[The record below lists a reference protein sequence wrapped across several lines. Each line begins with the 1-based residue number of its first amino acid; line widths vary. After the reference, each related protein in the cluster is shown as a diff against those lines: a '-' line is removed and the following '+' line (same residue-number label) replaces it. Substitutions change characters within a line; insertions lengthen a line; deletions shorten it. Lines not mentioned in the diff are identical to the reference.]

1 MEIWQVKNIKVK
13 DLIPNA
19 KNPRKISKAKLEEL
33 KSKIE
38 RLGFHNPV
46 KVDEEMNLLGG
57 NQRVKALLQ
66 MGAGELEIPVMI
78 PNRPLTK
85 KEKDEIIIT
94 DNISDG
100 EWDFDILKEEWD
112 TKELKDWGLE
122 WDFDDTEDEEVEII
136 EDEIPEEVKTRCNPG
151 EIWQLG
157 EHRLLCGDTTL
168 KENVQTLM
176 NGEIANMIFTDP
188 PYNVNYGCNLK
199 DKIRNKDRTIMNDN
213 LGDGFKQFLTDS
225 LTNLLEYSDGAA
237 YVCMSSSELHTLY
250 NAFIDASGKW
260 STFIIWAKNTFTLGR
275 SDYQRQF
282 EPILY
287 GWKAKGKHYWCGDRD
302 QSDVWEY
309 NKPLKNDLHPTMPP
323 VELVAKAVQNSSKPG
338 DIVID
343 GFGGSG
349 TTLIACEQLGRKCR
363 MIELDTHYCDVILQ
377 RWENLTGQKAKKL

>member
-1 MEIWQVKNIKVK
+1 MLTFPQSEVITMEIWQVKNIKVK

-19 KNPRKISKAKLEEL
+19 KNPRKISKAKLEQL

-112 TKELKDWGLE
+112 TKELKSWGLE

-136 EDEIPEEVKTRCNPG
+136 EDEVPEEVKTRCNPG

-176 NGEIANMIFTDP
+176 NG
-188 PYNVNYGCNLK
+188 
-199 DKIRNKDRTIMNDN
+199 
-213 LGDGFKQFLTDS
+213 
-225 LTNLLEYSDGAA
+225 
-237 YVCMSSSELHTLY
+237 
-250 NAFIDASGKW
+250 
-260 STFIIWAKNTFTLGR
+260 
-275 SDYQRQF
+275 
-282 EPILY
+282 
-287 GWKAKGKHYWCGDRD
+287 
-302 QSDVWEY
+302 
-309 NKPLKNDLHPTMPP
+309 
-323 VELVAKAVQNSSKPG
+323 
-338 DIVID
+338 
-343 GFGGSG
+343 
-349 TTLIACEQLGRKCR
+349 
-363 MIELDTHYCDVILQ
+363 
-377 RWENLTGQKAKKL
+377 